1 MNKKSIIYA
10 SIFIIVLSV
19 IVGFIFWPK
28 DGKKDV
34 ITNIKNVYVD
44 IDAKEAYKLI
54 TDDKEVVIID
64 VSPRFDKG
72 HIPNSLN
79 FYVGDGSLDKAIPSL
94 NKDKTYLVYC
104 HVDSA
109 SIPGAQ
115 KLIDAGFTKVYRLK
129 GNYPLWLEEG
139 YPIEISLKSVNNYVG
154 SGLGSRSFLNG
165 EFKHIVTADIKDPAQ
180 GKFYEGWL
188 VAGDKFFSTGAMK
201 KENGK
206 YVLTYTSMEDS
217 RAFKSVVITEE
228 TSSNGLDNKPETH
241 VLEGEF
247 E

>member
-1 MNKKSIIYA
+1 MNKKVLIILIAIVSIGVLTYT
-10 SIFIIVLSV
+10 FWTNMKVDKNII
-19 IVGFIFWPK
+19 I
-28 DGKKDV
+28 KK
-34 ITNIKNVYVD
+34 IKYID

-54 TDDKEVVIID
+54 TDDKAVVIID
-64 VSPRFDKG
+64 VSPRFEKG
-72 HIPNSLN
+72 YIPNSLN
-79 FYVGDGSLDKAIPSL
+79 FYVGDGSLDKALPSL